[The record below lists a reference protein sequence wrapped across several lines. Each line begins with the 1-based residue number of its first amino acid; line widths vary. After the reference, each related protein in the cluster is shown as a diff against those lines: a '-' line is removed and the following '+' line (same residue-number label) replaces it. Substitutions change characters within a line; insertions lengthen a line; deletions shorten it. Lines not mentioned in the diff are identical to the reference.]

1 MGVIVSDALT
11 NRPCP
16 SMSWGESRID
26 AIYEIADAWPAR
38 LREGPDGVLYV
49 LPPVPAITER
59 PETTLTDGE
68 AGTVIGVT
76 RQGSRAGIFNR
87 IVARGQEQDDAG
99 QPRFQAIID
108 QTTGPLR
115 TSGPYGI
122 VTKFFSSPLIT
133 SKQAAL
139 NSATT
144 MLATSVRQ
152 KTTVPV
158 THTPNPTLTLD
169 TPVELITANID
180 GAATITQWGIVTST
194 EIPLVYS
201 GTSRSDVEVVTTS

>member
-1 MGVIVSDALT
+1 
-11 NRPCP
+11 
-16 SMSWGESRID
+16 
-26 AIYEIADAWPAR
+26 
-38 LREGPDGVLYV
+38 
-49 LPPVPAITER
+49 
-59 PETTLTDGE
+59 
-68 AGTVIGVT
+68 
-76 RQGSRAGIFNR
+76 
-87 IVARGQEQDDAG
+87 
-99 QPRFQAIID
+99 
-108 QTTGPLR
+108 
-115 TSGPYGI
+115 
-122 VTKFFSSPLIT
+122 
-133 SKQAAL
+133 
-139 NSATT
+139 